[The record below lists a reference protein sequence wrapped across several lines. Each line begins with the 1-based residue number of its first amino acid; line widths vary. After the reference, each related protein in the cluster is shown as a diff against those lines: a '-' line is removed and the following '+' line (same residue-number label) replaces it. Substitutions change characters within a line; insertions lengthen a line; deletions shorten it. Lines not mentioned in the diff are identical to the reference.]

1 MKKTLR
7 SICIA
12 ALISCVAVA
21 PINAF
26 AETEQNFDFNSDG
39 LVNGYDVRLLSDRYM
54 EIELRRDDIIS
65 DQAVRENIDKNGNLN
80 KDGMIDMRDTAEL
93 FNYIRDNNI
102 VGDVNCNG
110 IIDGC
115 DASMILSY
123 YARQKVDNSYRI
135 DGADDGVKMLGDFD
149 VDGIID
155 ARDASKVLNYYVGY
169 L

>member
-12 ALISCVAVA
+12 ALISCVAAA

-39 LVNGYDVRLLSDRYM
+39 FVNGCDVRLLSDRYM

-65 DQAVRENIDKNGNLN
+65 DQAVRENIDKNGDLN
-80 KDGMIDMRDTAEL
+80 KD
-93 FNYIRDNNI
+93 
-102 VGDVNCNG
+102 G

-149 VDGIID
+149 GDGIID
-155 ARDASKVLNYYVGY
+155 ARDASKVLNYYVVNSVK
-169 L
+169 